1 MWNRKKNTK
10 NNNRP
15 ILRKEDNIMFRVG
28 VIKLNGDSEAQ
39 NFETKTQAEEW
50 ILSIAEDI
58 KKSVLV
64 NKENLNDRQITN
76 W

>member
-1 MWNRKKNTK
+1 
-10 NNNRP
+10 
-15 ILRKEDNIMFRVG
+15 MFRVG